1 MDINPTN
8 NYQNMLNMLGQ
19 NAEPATDANG
29 EKTAAARN
37 TAAKAVAAQNTAK
50 TAKNTASNNTYSDKV
65 SLSYRAEKLSKI
77 STEFFGGTI
86 QSSQIPALTQR
97 LYENGFLNDNEYRDL
112 GGAQQKVSA
121 ISQANA
127 FISRQILTETDSN
140 SDTARQLVKVAS
152 VLANMDAKTTPELR
166 RAEADAYEFVA
177 SYSEKLQQQNAPAD
191 VRKGFTN
198 VMQVLEALD
207 KVRKQE
213 QNTGAL
219 SSYASVQEAWQ
230 SMQKQPD
237 DQ

>member
-8 NYQNMLNMLGQ
+8 SYQNMLNMLGKGSSQ
-19 NAEPATDANG
+19 NTDGQPAAADANAG
-29 EKTAAARN
+29 KVKAASQ
-37 TAAKAVAAQNTAK
+37 TSGSAATNR
-50 TAKNTASNNTYSDKV
+50 ASDTNAYSDKV

-97 LYENGFLNDNEYRDL
+97 LYENGFLNDSQYRDL

-127 FISRQILTETDSN
+127 FISRQILAEPDGN
-140 SDTARQLVKVAS
+140 SEMARQLVQVAN
-152 VLANMDAKTTPELR
+152 VLANMDAPTTPELR
-166 RAEADAYEFVA
+166 RAEADAYEFMA
-177 SYSEKLQQQNAPAD
+177 SHSEALQQQGAPEEL
-191 VRKGFTN
+191 RQGFAR
-198 VMQVLEALD
+198 VMEVLEALD

-213 QNTGAL
+213 QSTGAL

-230 SMQKQPD
+230 SMQND
-237 DQ
+237 EE

>member
-8 NYQNMLNMLGQ
+8 SYQNILAMLGQ
-19 NAEPATDANG
+19 SSRQSRDSQSAATDANAG
-29 EKTAAARN
+29 KVT
-37 TAAKAVAAQNTAK
+37 
-50 TAKNTASNNTYSDKV
+50 TASQTSGSSATRRASDTNAYSDKV

-86 QSSQIPALTQR
+86 QSSQIAALTQS
-97 LYENGFLNDNEYRDL
+97 LYENGFLNDSEYRDL
-112 GGAQQKVSA
+112 GGSQQKVSA

-127 FISRQILTETDSN
+127 FISRQILAEPNGN
-140 SDTARQLVKVAS
+140 SDMSRQWVQVAN
-152 VLANMDAKTTPELR
+152 VLANMDAQTTPELR

-177 SYSEKLQQQNAPAD
+177 SYSETLQQQGAPED
-191 VRKGFTN
+191 IRQGVVR
-198 VMQVLEALD
+198 VMEVLEALD

-230 SMQKQPD
+230 SMQND